1 MRPVWGPAMHIA
13 HYALAIGLALLAAVP
28 QAVAK
33 PFQFTSEEAGYS
45 ITFPAQPQ
53 QEKSQENN
61 ARTVLNAVNHDE
73 GYYAVVHVDHPYDLS
88 ADDELEGNIS
98 KFTQKIGAPTQMRK
112 KRKFA
117 KAPGEQL
124 PAEEFTFESTALV
137 GKGIVVVDGRRTY
150 MVVAFA
156 TKPHNRKATI
166 DRFVASFK
174 FKAPPKP
181 KDAAP
186 KVVTKGKAKE

>member
-1 MRPVWGPAMHIA
+1 MYRADYAIA
-13 HYALAIGLALLAAVP
+13 ASLTLFLAASP
-28 QAVAK
+28 VAAA
-33 PFQFTSEEAGYS
+33 PYQFMSEEAGYS

-53 QEKSQENN
+53 EQVTQENN
-61 ARTVLNAVNHDE
+61 ARTVLNAINHDE
-73 GYYAVVHVDHPYDLS
+73 GYYAVVHVDHSYDVS
-88 ADDELEGNIS
+88 ANDELDGNIT
-98 KFTQKIGAPTQMRK
+98 KFTQQIGAPTQLRR

-124 PAEEFTFESTALV
+124 PAEEFTFDSVALV

-156 TKPHNRKATI
+156 TKPHNRKAAV

-174 FKAPPKP
+174 FKGPPKP
-181 KDAAP
+181 KETTP
-186 KVVTKGKAKE
+186 KLLTKNKPKP

>member
-1 MRPVWGPAMHIA
+1 MHHA
-13 HYALAIGLALLAAVP
+13 HYALAIGLTLLLAAS
-28 QAVAK
+28 QAIAK
-33 PFQFTSEEAGYS
+33 PFQFSSEEAGYS
-45 ITFPAQPQ
+45 ISFPAQPQ
-53 QEKSQENN
+53 EETSQENN
-61 ARTVLNAVNHDE
+61 ARTVLNAINHDE
-73 GYYAVVHVDHPYDLS
+73 GYYAVVHVDHTYDLN
-88 ADDELEGNIS
+88 AADELDNIS
-98 KFTQKIGAPTQMRK
+98 KFTQKIGAPTQLRK

-156 TKPHNRKATI
+156 TKPHNRKAAV

-174 FKAPPKP
+174 FKAPPKA
-181 KDAAP
+181 KDTTP
-186 KVVTKGKAKE
+186 KVVTKSKPKE

>member
-1 MRPVWGPAMHIA
+1 MHCA
-13 HYALAIGLALLAAVP
+13 RYALAIGLALLLPASPAI
-28 QAVAK
+28 AK
-33 PFQFTSEEAGYS
+33 PYQFTSEEAGYS

-53 QEKSQENN
+53 EEASQENN

-73 GYYAVVHVDHPYDLS
+73 GYYAIVHVDHSYDLS
-88 ADDELEGNIS
+88 ADDELDGNIS
-98 KFTQKIGAPTQMRK
+98 KFTQKIGAPTQLRK

-117 KAPGEQL
+117 KAPSVQL

-150 MVVAFA
+150 MIVAFA
-156 TKPHNRKATI
+156 TKPHNRKAAV

-174 FKAPPKP
+174 FKTPPKP
-181 KDAAP
+181 KEPKDTTP
-186 KVVTKGKAKE
+186 KVVTKSKPKQ

>member
-1 MRPVWGPAMHIA
+1 MNFA
-13 HYALAIGLALLAAVP
+13 HYALAIGLALLVAAS
-28 QAVAK
+28 QAIAA
-33 PFQFTSEEAGYS
+33 PFQFASEEAGYS
-45 ITFPAQPQ
+45 ITFPAKPQ
-53 QEKSQENN
+53 EEASQENN
-61 ARTVLNAVNHDE
+61 ARTVLNAINHDE
-73 GYYAVVHVDHPYDLS
+73 GYYAVVHVDHTYDLN
-88 ADDELEGNIS
+88 ADDELDGNIS
-98 KFTQKIGAPTQMRK
+98 KFTQKIGAPTQLRK

-124 PAEEFTFESTALV
+124 PAEEFTFESTAIV

-156 TKPHNRKATI
+156 TKPHNRKAAV

-181 KDAAP
+181 KDTAP
-186 KVVTKGKAKE
+186 KVVTKSKPKE

>member
-1 MRPVWGPAMHIA
+1 M
-13 HYALAIGLALLAAVP
+13 
-28 QAVAK
+28 
-33 PFQFTSEEAGYS
+33 
-45 ITFPAQPQ
+45 
-53 QEKSQENN
+53 
-61 ARTVLNAVNHDE
+61 
-73 GYYAVVHVDHPYDLS
+73 HVDHTYDLN
-88 ADDELEGNIS
+88 AADELDGNIS
-98 KFTQKIGAPTQMRK
+98 KFTQKIGAPTQLRK

-156 TKPHNRKATI
+156 TKPHNRKAAV

-181 KDAAP
+181 KDTTP
-186 KVVTKGKAKE
+186 KVVTKSKPKE